1 MKPEKCSECGA
12 ELRLRPASCP
22 LCGAEL
28 ASKRTD
34 TAAKAPDDET
44 YHSNVRQLRD
54 ELKRLRDEAQTA

>member
-22 LCGAEL
+22 LCGADL
-28 ASKRTD
+28 
-34 TAAKAPDDET
+34 AAKAIKVAAEAPDEDT